1 MLMVES
7 VITMSLDEGR
17 PLLSGSAEAKAHSS
31 SSSLLGGAGAEVLAG
46 GVGLMKSN
54 MDEGV
59 ED

>member
-1 MLMVES
+1 
-7 VITMSLDEGR
+7 MSLDEGR

-54 MDEGV
+54 MDEVV